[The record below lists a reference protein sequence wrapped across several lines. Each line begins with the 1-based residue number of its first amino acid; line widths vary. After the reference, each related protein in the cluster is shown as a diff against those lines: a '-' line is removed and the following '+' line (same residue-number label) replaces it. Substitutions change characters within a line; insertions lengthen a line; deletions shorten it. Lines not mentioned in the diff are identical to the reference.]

1 MERDGNGTV
10 SVAAILRT
18 EELASE
24 FFHETEYRL
33 DMDKV
38 NALPNVLEP
47 DVPGRALT
55 PEAIA
60 ARLAQD
66 AVSDK
71 DDIDANHWLD
81 GATTAL
87 SLIVKLREG

>member
-1 MERDGNGTV
+1 MERDGTGTV

-33 DMDKV
+33 LVDKV
-38 NALPNVLEP
+38 NALPEYSGTP
-47 DVPGRALT
+47 RT
-55 PEAIA
+55 PEAVA
-60 ARLAQD
+60 AVLARE
-66 AVSDK
+66 AVRDEK
-71 DDIDANHWLD
+71 DDLDCHHWLE

-87 SLIVKLREG
+87 SVIVNLRER

>member
-1 MERDGNGTV
+1 MERDETGTV

-33 DMDKV
+33 LVDKV
-38 NALPNVLEP
+38 NALPEYSGTP
-47 DVPGRALT
+47 RT
-55 PEAIA
+55 PEAVA
-60 ARLAQD
+60 AVLARE
-66 AVSDK
+66 AVRDEK
-71 DDIDANHWLD
+71 DDLDCHHWLE

-87 SLIVKLREG
+87 SMIVNLREG

>member
-1 MERDGNGTV
+1 MERDESGTV

-33 DMDKV
+33 HPDKV
-38 NALPNVLEP
+38 DDMIEF
-47 DVPGRALT
+47 PGRPATT
-55 PEAIA
+55 PELIA
-60 ARLAQD
+60 ASLGQQALKG
-66 AVSDK
+66 K
-71 DDIDANHWLD
+71 DDIDAHRWLE

-87 SLIVKLREG
+87 SMIVRLREG

>member
-1 MERDGNGTV
+1 MERDETGTV

-33 DMDKV
+33 LVDKV
-38 NALPNVLEP
+38 NALPEYSGTP
-47 DVPGRALT
+47 RT
-55 PEAIA
+55 PEAVA
-60 ARLAQD
+60 AVLARE
-66 AVSDK
+66 AVGDEK
-71 DDIDANHWLD
+71 DDLDCHHWLE

-87 SLIVKLREG
+87 SVIVNLRER

>member
-1 MERDGNGTV
+1 MERDETGTV

-33 DMDKV
+33 LVDKV
-38 NALPNVLEP
+38 NALPEYSGTP
-47 DVPGRALT
+47 RT
-55 PEAIA
+55 PEAVA
-60 ARLAQD
+60 AVLARE
-66 AVSDK
+66 AVRDEK
-71 DDIDANHWLD
+71 DDLDCHHWLD

-87 SLIVKLREG
+87 SMIVNLREG

>member
-1 MERDGNGTV
+1 MERDETGTV

-33 DMDKV
+33 LVDKV
-38 NALPNVLEP
+38 NALPEYSGTP
-47 DVPGRALT
+47 RT
-55 PEAIA
+55 PEAVA
-60 ARLAQD
+60 TVLARE
-66 AVSDK
+66 AVRDEK
-71 DDIDANHWLD
+71 DDLDCHHWLE

-87 SLIVKLREG
+87 SVIVNLREG

>member
-1 MERDGNGTV
+1 MERDETGTV

-33 DMDKV
+33 DADKV
-38 NALPNVLEP
+38 DATIEF
-47 DVPGRALT
+47 PGPAPTT
-55 PEAIA
+55 PEVIA
-60 ARLAQD
+60 AYLGQQALKG
-66 AVSDK
+66 K
-71 DDIDANHWLD
+71 DDIDAHHWLE

-87 SLIVKLREG
+87 SMIVNLREG